1 MASHE
6 TDLVP
11 EAADRWSSSGLTIE
25 PEAARRFGRHLGD
38 DETLLWAQRAT
49 PFAVARR
56 HLFFLSYA
64 ALPLVFGPIMM
75 LSPPSPPASFILL
88 FLVVWLVGVIVP
100 AKRTLRGF
108 KTWYA
113 VTSERVLIL
122 ETLSQDSLTSLLPA
136 SLVYLY
142 RDNHTIRFGSTAEY
156 DRFRWFYYYRPYTPR
171 DLDGLT
177 NAAEVERLILKVL
190 KRTSHGQ

>member
-6 TDLVP
+6 TDVVSG
-11 EAADRWSSSGLTIE
+11 EADRWSSDSLTIE

-38 DETLLWAQRAT
+38 DETLLWAQRAR
-49 PFAVARR
+49 PFAVASR

-64 ALPLVFGPIMM
+64 ALFLVFALIMS
-75 LSPPSPPASFILL
+75 LSTPSPPALFVLL
-88 FLVVWLVGVIVP
+88 FLVASFFVARVP
-100 AKRTLRGF
+100 AKRTLRAF
-108 KTWYA
+108 ETWYA

-122 ETLSQDSLTSLLPA
+122 ETLSHDSLTSILPA

-142 RDNHTIRFGSTAEY
+142 RDNDTIRFGSAAEY
-156 DRFRWFYYYRPYTPR
+156 DRFRWFYYYHPYTPR
-171 DLDGLT
+171 DLDGLI

-190 KRTSHGQ
+190 KRTSQRQ